1 MADPA
6 ARVLVV
12 EDERTLADALA
23 EGLREDGFAVETAAD
38 GLQAFD
44 LALPGRFDL
53 IVLDLM
59 LPGLSGLDV
68 CARLRRDGVTT
79 PVLVLTARSGD
90 ADQIRALGVGADD
103 FLPKP
108 FSYRVLLARVR
119 ALLRRAR
126 GVTTLVAGDLR
137 LDRAGRRCHRGA
149 VEIELTPREF
159 ALLELFMT
167 RAGRVVP
174 KRHALDEVWDRSL
187 CEDTNV
193 FEVYVGYLRR
203 KIDLPFGRHALGT
216 VRGVGYRLDPQ
227 GG

>member
-1 MADPA
+1 MTVAGPA

-90 ADQIRALGVGADD
+90 GDQIRALGAGADD

-119 ALLRRAR
+119 ALLRRTR
-126 GVTTLVAGDLR
+126 GVTTLTAGDLT
-137 LDRAGRRCHRGA
+137 LDRAGRRCHR
-149 VEIELTPREF
+149 
-159 ALLELFMT
+159 
-167 RAGRVVP
+167 
-174 KRHALDEVWDRSL
+174 
-187 CEDTNV
+187 
-193 FEVYVGYLRR
+193 
-203 KIDLPFGRHALGT
+203 
-216 VRGVGYRLDPQ
+216 
-227 GG
+227 